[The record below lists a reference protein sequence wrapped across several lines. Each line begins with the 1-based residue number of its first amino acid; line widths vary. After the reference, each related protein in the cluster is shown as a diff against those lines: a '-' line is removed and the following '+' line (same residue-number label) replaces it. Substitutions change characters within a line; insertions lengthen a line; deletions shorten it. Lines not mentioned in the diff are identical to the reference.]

1 MPTSVPTDPVAL
13 LNANR
18 GGFDIAMSLRY
29 VQATADEVVMEYD
42 IGPQHLQPYGI
53 VHGGVHC
60 AVIESVCSTGAGL
73 AALARGQ
80 SVVGVEN
87 HTSFIH
93 AVREGRLTARAM
105 PLTRGRRTQVWEAHV
120 TDATGRLVATG
131 RVRLLCLEPGSE
143 LAGHIVPQRR
153 RNPSAPDTM
162 S

>member
-1 MPTSVPTDPVAL
+1 MPKSPPPDPVAL

-18 GGFDIAMSLRY
+18 AGFDVAMSLRY
-29 VQATADEVVMEYD
+29 LQATADEVVMEYEV
-42 IGPQHLQPYGI
+42 GPQHLQPYGI

-60 AVIESVCSTGAGL
+60 AVIESVCSTGASL
-73 AALARGQ
+73 AAQARGQ

-93 AVREGRLTARAM
+93 AVRQGRLTARAV

-143 LAGHIVPQRR
+143 LAGQSVPQRR
-153 RNPSAPDTM
+153 RSPSTPEAA